1 MGQLEGK
8 TALVTGA
15 ASGIGRATAQK
26 LATEGARV
34 VVVDL
39 DRDAGRALADEIA
52 GLFVAADV
60 SDPDQIAAAVGSA
73 IDKFGR
79 LDIAHLNAGV
89 GEREVD
95 VTKLD
100 VDTFTRVVG
109 VNVAGVVFGTK
120 AAANAMS
127 NGGAI
132 VATASLAGLVPYPS
146 DAIYGLTKHAVVGF
160 VRSAAKQLISKG
172 IRINA
177 ICPGFVETAMLAE
190 MVPAFR
196 DSGFP
201 LLQPEDVADAVF
213 TIATSE
219 ATGEVFVCQPGR
231 TCEAYQF
238 RGVPGPRVEGAE
250 GMRPPDLG

>member
-1 MGQLEGK
+1 MGQLDGRA
-8 TALVTGA
+8 ALVTGA
-15 ASGIGRATAQK
+15 ASGIGAATARRF
-26 LATEGARV
+26 AAEGASV

-39 DRDAGRALADEIA
+39 NGDAGSAVAAEIDGYFA
-52 GLFVAADV
+52 AADV
-60 SDPDQIAAAVGSA
+60 SDADQIAAAVGA
-73 IDKFGR
+73 ARERFGR

-89 GEREVD
+89 GERGVD
-95 VTKLD
+95 VAELD
-100 VDTFTRVVG
+100 VDTFDRAFG

-127 NGGAI
+127 GGGAI

-160 VRSAAKQLISKG
+160 VRSAAKQLMAKG

-177 ICPGFVETAMLAE
+177 VCPGFVETPMLAE

-196 DSGFP
+196 ESGFP
-201 LLQPEDVADAVF
+201 LLRPEDVAESVLTIVTSDA
-213 TIATSE
+213 A
-219 ATGEVFVCQPGR
+219 GEIFVCQPGR
-231 TCEAYQF
+231 ICEAYKF

-250 GMRPPDLG
+250 GMQPPQP